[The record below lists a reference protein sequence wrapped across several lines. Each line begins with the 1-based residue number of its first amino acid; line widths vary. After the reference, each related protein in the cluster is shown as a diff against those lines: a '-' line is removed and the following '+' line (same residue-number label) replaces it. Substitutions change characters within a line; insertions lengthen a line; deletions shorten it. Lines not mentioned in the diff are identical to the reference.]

1 MLLRIRHGGDMNYQY
16 RNAELSNGI
25 TLVTIHRPGA
35 ATSTISAHIRV
46 GSRFET
52 RRQRGLS
59 HFLEHMVFQG
69 CGLYPTPRA
78 VNIAAEFMGSTLDA
92 ATARDYTQFEHQ
104 VANDALGKSAELLA
118 SLLRTPVFDNL
129 ESERSIILEEAMD
142 EFSADGRRI
151 DPDTLTKQSLWGKSG
166 LGQPI
171 IGDLETIQG
180 FSRRDLERFHKRHYC
195 GRNLILSIASP
206 FGHEQMRDIARP
218 FEEMPTGIR
227 SEFKPVIS
235 ALSRPKV
242 MLIPEQRSQCDC
254 RLIFP
259 TSGRLIESNRRFV
272 MLRRALDDGLA
283 SRMQERLGNEL
294 GLAYDQWAYWE
305 SYPDTGA
312 FELGAIV
319 SPDKVPIFFTEIWR
333 LLKNLVLQPPTG
345 EELDRLRFR
354 VRWGLQS
361 AIESASGLIALHGFP
376 HLYEEKDDPVS
387 DRLERLSSITSED
400 LAASAAC
407 LLDSPFIA
415 SVMGPCDALSV
426 RKVRRAIATAD
437 T

>member
-1 MLLRIRHGGDMNYQY
+1 MNYQH
-16 RNAELSNGI
+16 RTAKLSNGT
-25 TLVTIHRPGA
+25 TLVTIHRPEA
-35 ATSTISAHIRV
+35 ATSTISAHLRV

-52 RRQRGLS
+52 RKQRGLS

-69 CGLYPTPRA
+69 CELYPTPRA

-104 VANDALGKSAELLA
+104 VANDALNESAELLA
-118 SLLRTPVFDNL
+118 SLLRTPVFGNL

-151 DPDTLTKQSLWGKSG
+151 DPDTLTKQALWGKSG

-180 FSRRDLERFHKRHYC
+180 FTRTDLERFHKQHYC
-195 GRNLILSIASP
+195 GQNLVLSIASP
-206 FGHEQMRDIARP
+206 FSHQEMTATAKP
-218 FEEMPTGIR
+218 FEKIPVGTR
-227 SEFKPVIS
+227 SHFKPVS
-235 ALSRPKV
+235 KVFVQPKV

-259 TSGRLIESNRRFV
+259 TAGRRIENNRRFI

-312 FELGAIV
+312 FELAAVV
-319 SPDKVPIFFTEIWR
+319 SPDKVPVFFSEIWR
-333 LLKNLVLQPPTG
+333 LLKTLIDDPPTG
-345 EELDRLRFR
+345 KELDRLRFR

-361 AIESASGLIALHGFP
+361 AIESASGLIALHAFP
-376 HLYEEKDDPVS
+376 NLYDETDEAIA
-387 DRLERLSSITSED
+387 ERLTCLNSITAED
-400 LAASAAC
+400 LSRAAAS
-407 LLDSPFIA
+407 LLSKPFIA
-415 SVMGPCDALSV
+415 SVMGPCEGLSA
-426 RKVRRAIATAD
+426 RKIRHAIENAKA
-437 T
+437 